1 MSFIGSLAT
10 KCVSLNS
17 TSCITRPMLIDFN
30 LIELNY
36 YPFMVSLDKSNRSCN
51 AFDDLSTKL
60 CVLSN
65 IKNEDAKT
73 FSIITR
79 WK

>member
-1 MSFIGSLAT
+1 
-10 KCVSLNS
+10 
-17 TSCITRPMLIDFN
+17 MLIDFN

-36 YPFMVSLDKSNRSCN
+36 YLFMVSLDKSNRSCN

-65 IKNEDAKT
+65 IKNVDANI

-79 WK
+79 RK

>member
-1 MSFIGSLAT
+1 
-10 KCVSLNS
+10 
-17 TSCITRPMLIDFN
+17 MLIDFN

-36 YPFMVSLDKSNRSCN
+36 YPFMVSLDKNRSCN

-65 IKNEDAKT
+65 IKNVDANI

-79 WK
+79 RK